1 MKKTIALLL
10 TLTYLTVTTAPA
22 YAGLSDDMHG
32 FLDDLGV
39 MSNITTPGSF
49 EAGGRQVFSGGSL
62 SMRFNNNIPPIATF
76 QPPSLRVSCSG
87 MDFNAGLVSILGLD
101 VIQNLLSQGGTT
113 LAWGLLIGLS
123 YSLPTVANV
132 FEKIQKYVR
141 LMQELSGNLCQIGTR
156 LGQAIGDEL
165 WGKAQEEKKGQDVAS
180 GSTSTFE
187 TALKTLFDNP
197 GELVKKQR
205 GNIVYDTIANI
216 PGLPLNEE
224 TKETMMALFGT
235 IEWHPSTDTSGDCNP
250 SSTEVSEATASISTY
265 VPRADSI
272 DTLNKLINGGKITG
286 YSCGAKCAAAGIINT
301 TCLDLSNKEITVTG
315 IKNDVQTAL
324 IKAVDRLVL
333 GYPIDTDDVKYLEI
347 AAVPNITDTIMYLAI
362 QKKMGMP
369 VLKDIEILSTY
380 YGYSLLEYIMS
391 YLWDTVTY
399 GVPEFQ
405 KHKSPTLE
413 VHNAITE
420 WLANFKG
427 SQSSLNARFYQAKMN
442 FIKELEVFNK
452 EFELGKMKATESG
465 YFLTSGSFSNSLSG
479 AGQR

>member
-49 EAGGRQVFSGGSL
+49 EAGGRHVFSGGSL

-87 MDFNAGLVSILGLD
+87 LDFNAGLVSILSLD
-101 VIQNLLSQGGTT
+101 VIQDLLSRGGTT

-141 LMQELSGNLCQIGTR
+141 MMQELSGNLCQIGEN
-156 LGQAIGDEL
+156 LGRKIGDEL
-165 WGKAQEEKKGQDVAS
+165 WSNARQEKQGEDVAS
-180 GSTSTFE
+180 GSSSTFE
-187 TALKTLFDNP
+187 TALKNLYDDP
-197 GELVKKQR
+197 GRMVKKQR
-205 GNIVYDTIANI
+205 GNIVYDTIADI
-216 PGLPLNEE
+216 PGLPLDEE
-224 TKETMMALFGT
+224 TIEAMMALFGT
-235 IEWHPSTDTSGDCNP
+235 IEWHPSTDESGDCNP
-250 SSTEVSEATASISTY
+250 SPTEVSEATASISVY
-265 VPRADSI
+265 PAKIDAK

-286 YSCGAKCAAAGIINT
+286 YLCGVKCAAIGIINT
-301 TCLDLSNKEITVTG
+301 TCLDLSVGEITVTG
-315 IKNDVQTAL
+315 IKNDVQTVL

-333 GYPIDTDDVKYLEI
+333 GYPIDTDDIKYLEV
-347 AAVPNITDTIMYLAI
+347 AVVPNITDIILYLAI
-362 QKKMGMP
+362 QKKMGVP
-369 VLKDIEILSTY
+369 ILSDIEVLSSH
-380 YGYSLLEYIMS
+380 YGYILLEYILS
-391 YLWDTVTY
+391 YLWDSVTY
-399 GVPEFQ
+399 SVPEFQ
-405 KHKSPTLE
+405 KRKTPTENVNRAL
-413 VHNAITE
+413 TE
-420 WLANFKG
+420 WLENFKG
-427 SQSSLNARFYQAKMN
+427 SYSSLNRRFYQARMDFVKDM
-442 FIKELEVFNK
+442 ELFNK
-452 EFELGKMKATESG
+452 EFELGKIKASESG